1 MARDTTPAA
10 SSHWKRLLLWAYW
23 VLTLGAS
30 LVILDSI
37 QGTIQIPTAFWITL
51 LVSATLPL
59 IALSFALK
67 QLRLGFFDLLHFA
80 TIDPE
85 FQAGSSDSALRGSF
99 E

>member
-1 MARDTTPAA
+1 M
-10 SSHWKRLLLWAYW
+10 
-23 VLTLGAS
+23 
-30 LVILDSI
+30 ILDSI